1 MDKKFKIGIIL
12 SIFLLLITPSL
23 PAMEFTV
30 VKENYENLVQQE
42 IKELSVEYIAS
53 IKDIRQLK
61 NSNYSNQNLVSII
74 ENIRES
80 FPSQISKKSVNSN
93 DTLIYIILVIIYLIL
108 DSIFNGIPI
117 LIGNIFTFLKT
128 TGLNIVSFIKLL
140 LNLILNIL
148 IFLVDGVSQLLLN
161 TIIFLISGIIQL
173 IVKTWQGIGTFIGLI
188 LDILR
193 LIYEAFF
200 PVQVLT

>member
-74 ENIRES
+74 ENISES

>member
-1 MDKKFKIGIIL
+1 
-12 SIFLLLITPSL
+12 
-23 PAMEFTV
+23 
-30 VKENYENLVQQE
+30 
-42 IKELSVEYIAS
+42 
-53 IKDIRQLK
+53 
-61 NSNYSNQNLVSII
+61 
-74 ENIRES
+74 
-80 FPSQISKKSVNSN
+80 
-93 DTLIYIILVIIYLIL
+93 L

-148 IFLVDGVSQLLLN
+148 IFLVDGISQLLLN

>member
-1 MDKKFKIGIIL
+1 MNKKFKIGIIL

-23 PAMEFTV
+23 PAMEFTIV
-30 VKENYENLVQQE
+30 QETYENLFQQE
-42 IKELSVEYIAS
+42 FKEISIENIES

-61 NSNYSNQNLVSII
+61 NTNYSNKDIISIF

-80 FPSQISKKSVNSN
+80 FPSEISKKSINSN

-117 LIGNIFTFLKT
+117 LIGNILTFLKT
-128 TGLNIVSFIKLL
+128 IGVNIASFIKLL
-140 LNLILNIL
+140 LNLSLNIL
-148 IFLVDGVSQLLLN
+148 TFLVDGISQLLLN
-161 TIIFLISGIIQL
+161 TIIFLINSIIQL

-200 PVQVLT
+200 PVYV

>member
-74 ENIRES
+74 ENISES

-148 IFLVDGVSQLLLN
+148 IFLVDGISQLLLN

>member
-1 MDKKFKIGIIL
+1 MNKKFKIGIIL

-23 PAMEFTV
+23 PAMEFTIV
-30 VKENYENLVQQE
+30 QETYENLFQQE
-42 IKELSVEYIAS
+42 FKEISIENIAS

-61 NSNYSNQNLVSII
+61 NTNYSNKDIISIF

-80 FPSQISKKSVNSN
+80 FPSEISKKSINSN

-117 LIGNIFTFLKT
+117 LIGNILTFLKT
-128 TGLNIVSFIKLL
+128 IGVNIASFIKLL
-140 LNLILNIL
+140 LNLSLNIL
-148 IFLVDGVSQLLLN
+148 TFLVDGISQLLLN
-161 TIIFLISGIIQL
+161 TIIFLINSIIQL

-200 PVQVLT
+200 PVYV